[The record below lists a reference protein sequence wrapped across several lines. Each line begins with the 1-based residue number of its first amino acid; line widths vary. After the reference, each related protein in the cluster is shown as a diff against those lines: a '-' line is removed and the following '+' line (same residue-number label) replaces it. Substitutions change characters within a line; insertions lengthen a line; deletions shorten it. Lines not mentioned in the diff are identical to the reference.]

1 MVTREYTNKLRDAL
15 DEGMVSAQAVAD
27 MAMKYMSED
36 AVKDMCLSNDILF
49 EEDEDEEDGED
60 DEEDGEDDEEEE

>member
-1 MVTREYTNKLRDAL
+1 MAVREYTNKLRDAL

-36 AVKDMCLSNDILF
+36 EVKDMCLSNDILF
-49 EEDEDEEDGED
+49 EDEDEEDGED
-60 DEEDGEDDEEEE
+60 DEEEE

>member
-36 AVKDMCLSNDILF
+36 EVKDMCLSNDILF
-49 EEDEDEEDGED
+49 EEDDED
-60 DEEDGEDDEEEE
+60 DEDDEEE

>member
-1 MVTREYTNKLRDAL
+1 MAVREFTNKLRDAL

-36 AVKDMCLSNDILF
+36 EVKDMCLSNDILF
-49 EEDEDEEDGED
+49 D
-60 DEEDGEDDEEEE
+60 EDDEEE

>member
-36 AVKDMCLSNDILF
+36 EVKDMCLSNDILF
-49 EEDEDEEDGED
+49 EDEDEEDGED
-60 DEEDGEDDEEEE
+60 DEEEE

>member
-36 AVKDMCLSNDILF
+36 EVKDMCLSNDILF
-49 EEDEDEEDGED
+49 EDEDEEDGEN
-60 DEEDGEDDEEEE
+60 DEEEE